1 MAKLQ
6 IMIILLQ
13 GGTFMQKFKPGE
25 LAPKSG
31 TYRVVDQNGNTMYT
45 VDVERGEHLPPTQS
59 SDWHLEID

>member
-1 MAKLQ
+1 
-6 IMIILLQ
+6 
-13 GGTFMQKFKPGE
+13 MQKFKPGE

>member
-1 MAKLQ
+1 
-6 IMIILLQ
+6 MIISKQ
-13 GGTFMQKFKPGE
+13 GGNLMQKFKPGE

-31 TYRVVDQNGNTMYT
+31 QYRIVDANGQTMYT